1 MERFDAIRGR
11 WEELRLSKT
20 QAAWLAVGSVGATL
34 IIGFGAA
41 GWVSGS
47 SAEKRVAEAAANAR
61 QELAAAVCVEEFMA
75 MPDAKAKLAKLSA
88 SGWYERGE
96 MVAKGGWATMPDR
109 SEPNG
114 AVAAMCATQ
123 LSEKK
128 I

>member
-1 MERFDAIRGR
+1 MERLDAIRQH
-11 WEELRLSKT
+11 WEELRVTKT

-34 IIGFGAA
+34 IIGFGVA
-41 GWVSGS
+41 GWVSGGT
-47 SAEKRVAEAAANAR
+47 AEKRIADAAANAR
-61 QELAAAVCVEEFMA
+61 QELAAAVCVEQFMA
-75 MPDAKAKLAKLSA
+75 LPDAKAKLAKLNA

-109 SEPNG
+109 TEPNG